1 MRAFDNLYEEPAF
14 EVTSREHS
22 IAAVVAGAAAV
33 AVASTVAA
41 IQYSGAPTWF
51 SAAYVRIYRLLIRLA
66 SDAFASPPIAA
77 RPPSIRP
84 SVVLVFRARACR
96 LASSH

>member
-14 EVTSREHS
+14 EAPSAKEQSVVY
-22 IAAVVAGAAAV
+22 AALGTVAV

-41 IQYSGAPTWF
+41 IQMNAHGAPSWL
-51 SAAYVRIYRLLIRLA
+51 SAA
-66 SDAFASPPIAA
+66 
-77 RPPSIRP
+77 
-84 SVVLVFRARACR
+84 